1 MEWLLGS
8 TLHFARELSM
18 TSLRQRFIED
28 MQIRNLAVN
37 TQDYYVQQVSR
48 FARHFNKSP
57 VLLGPEQIRAY
68 QVYLTHERK
77 LATSSILVTISALR
91 FLYKVTLQK
100 DWTFENVIA
109 VPKKPQT
116 LPVVLSPEEVI
127 RFLDCVESRKHR
139 AILTTCYG
147 AGLRVSESIAL
158 TLPAIDSKRMVLRV
172 EQGKGMK
179 DRYVMLSPK
188 LLEILREWW
197 RVERPQRWLFP
208 GDTPGQHI
216 TRYAVEDAC
225 RKAQHTCRIPKPITP
240 HSLRHAFA
248 VHLLEQ
254 GADVRTIQLLLGHRS
269 LATTAKYLRIATTKV
284 CSTTSPLDLLPHPI
298 ATETPATLQ

>member
-68 QVYLTHERK
+68 QVYLTNERK

-116 LPVVLSPEEVI
+116 LPVVLNI
-127 RFLDCVESRKHR
+127 
-139 AILTTCYG
+139 
-147 AGLRVSESIAL
+147 
-158 TLPAIDSKRMVLRV
+158 VL
-172 EQGKGMK
+172 
-179 DRYVMLSPK
+179 S
-188 LLEILREWW
+188 
-197 RVERPQRWLFP
+197 
-208 GDTPGQHI
+208 
-216 TRYAVEDAC
+216 
-225 RKAQHTCRIPKPITP
+225 
-240 HSLRHAFA
+240 
-248 VHLLEQ
+248 
-254 GADVRTIQLLLGHRS
+254 
-269 LATTAKYLRIATTKV
+269 
-284 CSTTSPLDLLPHPI
+284 
-298 ATETPATLQ
+298 